1 MKRIFYIVTAVL
13 FVSFIFIL
21 AKPRP
26 VDVEAMR
33 ISPGIFEETIV
44 SDGRVRAKTRQ
55 TVYAKATGTL
65 EKIQI
70 KLGDRLDANQVV
82 GVLEWDIRK
91 NVVSPI
97 TGVVTKVF
105 RDSAGPINR
114 GEPIFEVSAVD
125 ELEVVTELLT
135 TDAIR
140 LDKNSSAKITNWG
153 GTGELTANVK
163 KISRAGAMK
172 VSPLGVEEERTE
184 VVLELT
190 QVSPE
195 IAGKLGDNYH
205 VEIKFLVSRL
215 QNVMT
220 VPLGAIFREG
230 TNWAVF
236 KIVKGSAQTQK
247 IQVGLRNNESVVV
260 TEGLAVGD
268 EVVIFPGEKVKSGL
282 KVKAVFRG
290 N

>member
-1 MKRIFYIVTAVL
+1 
-13 FVSFIFIL
+13 
-21 AKPRP
+21 
-26 VDVEAMR
+26 
-33 ISPGIFEETIV
+33 
-44 SDGRVRAKTRQ
+44 
-55 TVYAKATGTL
+55 
-65 EKIQI
+65 
-70 KLGDRLDANQVV
+70 
-82 GVLEWDIRK
+82 
-91 NVVSPI
+91 
-97 TGVVTKVF
+97 VF

-172 VSPLGVEEERTE
+172 VSPVGVEEERTE

>member
-1 MKRIFYIVTAVL
+1 MKRIFYILTAVL
-13 FVSFIFIL
+13 IVSFIFIL
-21 AKPRP
+21 ARPRP
-26 VDVEAMR
+26 IDVEAVR
-33 ISPGIFEETIV
+33 IVKGDFEESIV

-153 GTGELTANVK
+153 GAVELKANVK
-163 KISRAGAMK
+163 KISRAGTMK

-184 VVLELT
+184 VILELN

-195 IAGKLGDNYH
+195 ISAKLGDNY
-205 VEIKFLVSRL
+205 
-215 QNVMT
+215 
-220 VPLGAIFREG
+220 
-230 TNWAVF
+230 
-236 KIVKGSAQTQK
+236 
-247 IQVGLRNNESVVV
+247 
-260 TEGLAVGD
+260 
-268 EVVIFPGEKVKSGL
+268 
-282 KVKAVFRG
+282 
-290 N
+290 